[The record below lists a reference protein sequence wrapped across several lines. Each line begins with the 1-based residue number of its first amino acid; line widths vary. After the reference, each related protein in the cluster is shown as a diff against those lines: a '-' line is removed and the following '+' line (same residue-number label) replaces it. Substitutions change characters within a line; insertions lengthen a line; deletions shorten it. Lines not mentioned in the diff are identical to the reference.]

1 MDDSSEPRLRLHL
14 RQLEV
19 FIATARGGSTRAA
32 ASRISRSQSAASA
45 ALVELEEALG
55 AKLFDRVG
63 RRLILNENGRA
74 LLPKALWLVDHAASV
89 QDFFS
94 VVHRSMLRISASS
107 TIAEYILPPVV
118 AQFIELFPG
127 TSVRMTVG
135 NTSEAVGAVAC
146 SEADIGFIEGS
157 QSHRDVVARPWLTD
171 ELVVVASP
179 ANPLAGRR
187 VSCRELQ
194 SASWAAREQG
204 SGTREFADQWLREHV
219 GQVDVG
225 LELGST
231 GAIKQLVAAGNAIS
245 CLPRYAVARAL
256 QSGRLI
262 ELDLRLPRAERRLSI
277 IVRREKQLD
286 PLTESFV
293 RHCAGGEDKRTPAS
307 ASVQHA
313 SGAEMDDH
321 LLLDTPA

>member
-135 NTSEAVGAVAC
+135 NTSEAV
-146 SEADIGFIEGS
+146 SLHD
-157 QSHRDVVARPWLTD
+157 ARPR
-171 ELVVVASP
+171 AAFCGGQPSK
-179 ANPLAGRR
+179 NPM
-187 VSCRELQ
+187 
-194 SASWAAREQG
+194 SASEHRFYRG
-204 SGTREFADQWLREHV
+204 FAI
-219 GQVDVG
+219 
-225 LELGST
+225 
-231 GAIKQLVAAGNAIS
+231 A
-245 CLPRYAVARAL
+245 P
-256 QSGRLI
+256 
-262 ELDLRLPRAERRLSI
+262 
-277 IVRREKQLD
+277 
-286 PLTESFV
+286 
-293 RHCAGGEDKRTPAS
+293 
-307 ASVQHA
+307 
-313 SGAEMDDH
+313 
-321 LLLDTPA
+321 